1 MPMLRPV
8 HRREIADIVV
18 IASFKRRSEDDAPTL
33 ESGTATGT
41 PGDWWRVFAPESFD
55 AADFLGG
62 RRKHNGREE

>member
-8 HRREIADIVV
+8 HRREIADVVV
-18 IASFKRRSEDDAPTL
+18 IAHFKCRSEDDAPTL

-41 PGDWWRVFAPESFD
+41 PGDWWRVESFD
-55 AADFLGG
+55 TADFLGG